1 MTKKTLVK
9 QVYNINYLFVFQ
21 IIQDTNKTYNNKIVK
36 YTMITWILGLMLMA
50 FSGITFMLLM
60 ILFGPSIGM
69 AF

>member
-1 MTKKTLVK
+1 MKTLVK
-9 QVYNINYLFVFQ
+9 QVYNIYCLFVLQ
-21 IIQDTNKTYNNKIVK
+21 IIQDINKTYNNKIVK

-50 FSGITFMLLM
+50 STGIVFMIFM